1 MQMVLSAKVES
12 VDGRTME
19 FYNRNSKEVV
29 LKDDF
34 SPLPEPSK
42 QKSSNNM
49 EASRKKLNYKL
60 QTKMTRTKKSTAKMS
75 MNMSKNMRIMT
86 MNNLLLAND

>member
-42 QKSSNNM
+42 RKSSNNM
-49 EASRKKLNYKL
+49 EASRKKLNYKS
-60 QTKMTRTKKSTAKMS
+60 QTKKDKDEEEYC
-75 MNMSKNMRIMT
+75 KNEYEHEYEHE
-86 MNNLLLAND
+86 NYDNE